1 MEAFFASDG
10 QPDLNMMDPPVR
22 LEQHGSG
29 PKSLK
34 TLANQ
39 AVQKELQ
46 NLPNFERAVERGYAG
61 RDRQQRAN
69 MIYGGPPGVW
79 PGDDV
84 LMDALEEQGLP
95 REWGLTGKWDQGPT
109 YEQIQAIDKKYKP
122 ALDAWVDS
130 LGLRQAKKYLD
141 NIDMK
146 LTGAGRAKKK
156 SLLTSQNPQQSL
168 AVSS

>member
-1 MEAFFASDG
+1 MRADQLLRLLLLALHLFA
-10 QPDLNMMDPPVR
+10 LAPPGLILSEDALHVVVR
-22 LEQHGSG
+22 QE
-29 PKSLK
+29 SLLSW
-34 TLANQ
+34 LAW
-39 AVQKELQ
+39 L
-46 NLPNFERAVERGYAG
+46 
-61 RDRQQRAN
+61 DRQQRAN

-95 REWGLTGKWDQGPT
+95 REWGLTGKWEQGPT
-109 YEQIQAIDKKYKP
+109 YEQIQAIDAKYKP
-122 ALDAWVDS
+122 ALNAWVDS

-168 AVSS
+168 GVS

>member
-10 QPDLNMMDPPVR
+10 QPDLNLMDPPVR

-79 PGDDV
+79 PGEVRDV
-84 LMDALEEQGLP
+84 GRAVLA
-95 REWGLTGKWDQGPT
+95 
-109 YEQIQAIDKKYKP
+109 
-122 ALDAWVDS
+122 
-130 LGLRQAKKYLD
+130 
-141 NIDMK
+141 
-146 LTGAGRAKKK
+146 AGRQCKRWPTAQTPLQGIIGKVQKE
-156 SLLTSQNPQQSL
+156 
-168 AVSS
+168 